1 MTVRT
6 THRVARAAAAL
17 VTAALMFMLPAP
29 AHATVGHGLCVNE
42 IDSVVADPTVKAAVI
57 DEVAEDL
64 RAGWVR
70 LTVSWPELEP
80 AQGTYSVT
88 HLANL
93 DYTVDELHA
102 RGVKLVVTFCYVP
115 RWASDSSYWKSPPGG
130 MPKGYLVCY
139 PMRDDALADL
149 RATAQMLAARYVGR
163 VTAYECWNE
172 PNLWGY
178 LYPQRTANDEHFAAR
193 TYLKYLKAFSAG
205 VRAGDPEALVVAGA
219 TGPYGPNDKYRT
231 SPQKFATF
239 LSEHGAAQYFDVYS
253 HHPYTVGGTVHIAPD
268 GVPNSPSRT
277 VTLYNLA
284 TLLRLFPG
292 KPFYLTEYGYNTSP
306 CADFGGF
313 SVTKVQQADFL
324 RRAYAYAGR
333 YKQVKVLFWYLL
345 RDAHAVGAP
354 PDAGVYTGLRE
365 ADGDRKLSWF
375 AFAGRNKLTIGA
387 PRTARYGALVRISG
401 TLSNAAVGTL
411 PGRTLVLQSRKL
423 RSGSWRTVSSTKTR
437 SAGGYRFT
445 VKPGGS
451 RVYRVVWRGVK
462 TSATRTV
469 RVYL

>member
-1 MTVRT
+1 MCELRT
-6 THRVARAAAAL
+6 ATMLLLLLVLAAGAL
-17 VTAALMFMLPAP
+17 TFATAA
-29 AHATVGHGLCVNE
+29 HAAVGHGLCVSE
-42 IDSVVADPTVKAAVI
+42 IDSVVADPSVKAGVI
-57 DEVAEDL
+57 EEVAEDL

-70 LTVSWPELEP
+70 LTVPWPALEP
-80 AQGTYSVT
+80 AQGTYSAT

-93 DYTVDELHA
+93 DYAVDELHK

-115 RWASDSSYWKSPPGG
+115 RWASDPSYWKSPPGG
-130 MPKGYLVCY
+130 MPAGYSVCY
-139 PMRDDALADL
+139 PIRDDALADL
-149 RATAQMLAARYVGR
+149 RATAQMLAARYAGR

-193 TYLKYLKAFSAG
+193 TYLKYLRAFSAG
-205 VRAGDPEALVVAGA
+205 VRAGDPDALVVAGA
-219 TGPYGPNDKYRT
+219 TAPYGPNDRYRT

-239 LSEHGAAQYFDVYS
+239 LSEHGAAEHFDVYS

-277 VTLYNLA
+277 VTLYNLDV
-284 TLLRLFPG
+284 LLRLFPG

-306 CADFGGF
+306 SRDFGGF

-324 RRAYAYAGR
+324 RRAYASAAR
-333 YKQVKVLFWYLL
+333 YKRVEALFWFLL
-345 RDAHAVGAP
+345 GDIHPQGAP
-354 PDAGVYTGLRE
+354 ADAGVYTGLRE
-365 ADGDRKLSWF
+365 VDGDRKLSWF
-375 AFAGRNKLTIGA
+375 AFAGRNKLTIAA

-437 SAGGYRFT
+437 SAGGST
-445 VKPGGS
+445 ASPSSPSAAVSTGS
-451 RVYRVVWRGVK
+451 CGAR
-462 TSATRTV
+462 
-469 RVYL
+469 